1 MSQLRR
7 WPTPQSIY
15 SHWSDSTPIGPSFPI
30 HALAKPLSKFLYNRQ
45 AMAFIAKND
54 DFPLSVDLVEV
65 LTTYLT
71 VLVLDYLLRRALRS
85 NEEAQLI
92 LGSDAL
98 GVVSELLLA
107 SHPDIILATCDLLG
121 YLFHQELEPT
131 VYRFEVWHPQLTEL
145 LTHRDATVRRAAAY
159 VLDGSDMV
167 EALLCHL
174 LSTNITP
181 TTQVDILNILDWR
194 ADKGEQQ
201 ARLLVQCATFREC
214 TATLLFSPDLAILG
228 TTCSILLNIAKYPSL
243 ISTIGAFGLDTQL
256 PILLTHPDEY
266 IQWTLRKL
274 RKRLDWWGSADGKWT
289 IMEADEL
296 LDRLFPMPVGPNHIR
311 RINFDPIPRGWY
323 QEGLPPYV

>member
-71 VLVLDYLLRRALRS
+71 FKDILPSTRVLVLDYLLRRALRS

-121 YLFHQELEPT
+121 YLFHQELEPM

-159 VLDGSDMV
+159 VLDDSDMV

-201 ARLLVQCATFREC
+201 ARLLV
-214 TATLLFSPDLAILG
+214 
-228 TTCSILLNIAKYPSL
+228 ILLNIAKYPSL

-274 RKRLDWWGSADGKWT
+274 RKRLDWWGSADGRWT

-296 LDRLFPMPVGPNHIR
+296 LDQLFPMPVGPNHIR

-323 QEGLPPYV
+323 QEGLPLYV